1 MRKNFILKLD
11 VLICAAT
18 KIVAYQGPQTDLK
31 INVPVLVRQLVN
43 IQGFLLFSEKAYSV
57 ILDLLSQQ
65 RITGK

>member
-18 KIVAYQGPQTDLK
+18 KKVAYQGSQTDLK
-31 INVPVLVRQLVN
+31 NNVPVLVRQLVN